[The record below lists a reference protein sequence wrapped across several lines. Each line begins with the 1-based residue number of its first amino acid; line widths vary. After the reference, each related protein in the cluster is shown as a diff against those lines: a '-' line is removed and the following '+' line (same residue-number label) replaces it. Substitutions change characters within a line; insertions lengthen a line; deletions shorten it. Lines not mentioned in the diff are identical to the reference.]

1 MTQTII
7 WTIVIITVLGSLLA
21 VILYFVAE
29 KFKVEEDPR
38 IDDVEELLPGANCGG
53 CGFAGCRAFAQA
65 CVQASS
71 LDNHNCP
78 VGGNETMQKIAS
90 YLGLEAA
97 VQEPMVAVLKCNGSC
112 ENRPRTNIYDGYQ
125 SCAVK
130 SSLYAGDT
138 ACSYGCLGEGDCVNV
153 CQFGAM
159 HMDPET
165 GLPVIDQDKCT
176 ACGACVNACPK
187 SIIELRKKGPRGMR
201 IYVACSSEDKGAI
214 ARKACKVAC
223 IGCGKCVKVCPHD
236 AIVVENNLAYIDF
249 TKCKLCYKC
258 VDECPTGSIL
268 AVNFPVRKQK
278 STPKTEQKPVSKL
291 KKEEVTKN
299 VKEE

>member
-1 MTQTII
+1 
-7 WTIVIITVLGSLLA
+7 
-21 VILYFVAE
+21 
-29 KFKVEEDPR
+29 
-38 IDDVEELLPGANCGG
+38 
-53 CGFAGCRAFAQA
+53 
-65 CVQASS
+65 
-71 LDNHNCP
+71 
-78 VGGNETMQKIAS
+78 
-90 YLGLEAA
+90 
-97 VQEPMVAVLKCNGSC
+97 
-112 ENRPRTNIYDGYQ
+112 
-125 SCAVK
+125 
-130 SSLYAGDT
+130 
-138 ACSYGCLGEGDCVNV
+138 
-153 CQFGAM
+153 
-159 HMDPET
+159 
-165 GLPVIDQDKCT
+165 
-176 ACGACVNACPK
+176 
-187 SIIELRKKGPRGMR
+187 MR

-223 IGCGKCVKVCPHD
+223 IGCRKCVKVCPHD